1 MKLFRVPRD
10 NARRC
15 WTSSW
20 HMARVDDG
28 AGGMI
33 RSPIAHLGTHWNP
46 FFSVLPFTGLVNSG
60 LDASMRGKKWSLKSL
75 FVGGEAVLE
84 ILLGPGCPSQPRCH
98 PHPPFRAEPSGAQGQ
113 AQFPPAACSRH
124 LLLPG
129 LSSMFAKPPAP
140 VCTNTATRLLLA
152 SLPTQTFPFAKFPD
166 VEGDHVVY

>member
-20 HMARVDDG
+20 HMARADDG

-60 LDASMRGKKWSLKSL
+60 LDASMRGKKWSLKSF

-84 ILLGPGCPSQPRCH
+84 ILLGPGCRSQPRCH
-98 PHPPFRAEPSGAQGQ
+98 PHTPLSEQSPAEPKVRPS
-113 AQFPPAACSRH
+113 S
-124 LLLPG
+124 LLP
-129 LSSMFAKPPAP
+129 LAPTICCCQASPACLP
-140 VCTNTATRLLLA
+140 NLQLLFVQTQQPDCYLRA
-152 SLPTQTFPFAKFPD
+152 FPLRRFHLQNSLMSRVTM
-166 VEGDHVVY
+166 